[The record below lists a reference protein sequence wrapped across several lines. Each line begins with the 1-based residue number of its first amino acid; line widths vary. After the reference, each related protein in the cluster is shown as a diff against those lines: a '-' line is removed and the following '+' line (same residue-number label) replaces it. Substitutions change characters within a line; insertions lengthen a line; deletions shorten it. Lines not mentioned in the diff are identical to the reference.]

1 MYTRAD
7 VAARF
12 CAETGVDSVAVA
24 VGSAHGFY
32 KTAPKLDLGR
42 LEEINAATDTPLV
55 MHGGSGI
62 PSDQVALA
70 FEKGINKFNVGTEF
84 FHLYHTTLHEF
95 YKQHGT
101 EGDFFDIPVYVQKRL
116 QEYLVKKL
124 ELCRM

>member
-1 MYTRAD
+1 
-7 VAARF
+7 
-12 CAETGVDSVAVA
+12 
-24 VGSAHGFY
+24 
-32 KTAPKLDLGR
+32 
-42 LEEINAATDTPLV
+42 

-95 YKQHGT
+95 YKQYGT